1 MDLNQIIK
9 EEKRIEEMIEHE
21 YVNPTGKSKPIYD
34 GIVNPELYLQSK
46 PRVLWILKEPYD
58 NGEKYGDERDGDWS
72 MAEAMN
78 EETDKWSR
86 ARVFQPICY
95 INYGIWTGD
104 DDWND
109 MPWLRDS
116 EEIRNGLKNIAY
128 INISKLPGLKSTPG
142 DRIVEAYQKHRGVI
156 RDQIKTYA
164 PNIIFACNPHVN
176 LILKDLGF
184 AESQWKRF
192 GSALSIKISPEQRL
206 VWVDHPSQRSLK
218 RADYVNDA
226 IKAAIAD

>member
-95 INYGIWTGD
+95 IN
-104 DDWND
+104 
-109 MPWLRDS
+109 
-116 EEIRNGLKNIAY
+116 
-128 INISKLPGLKSTPG
+128 
-142 DRIVEAYQKHRGVI
+142 
-156 RDQIKTYA
+156 
-164 PNIIFACNPHVN
+164 
-176 LILKDLGF
+176 
-184 AESQWKRF
+184 
-192 GSALSIKISPEQRL
+192 
-206 VWVDHPSQRSLK
+206 
-218 RADYVNDA
+218 
-226 IKAAIAD
+226 